1 MTTITL
7 RTPND
12 AIASV
17 PYLLGFTPEY
27 AVVLLGIKGKGLYV
41 TMHVEA
47 HKIDGLDAAAMA
59 ALADCDQMLGLAYAE
74 SFAVA
79 EALAQQVP
87 TLGVAPLADFLLVA
101 GGRQRSMLCSNA
113 SCCPPEGTP
122 IAEALEAEAE
132 LIGAGLAPVAS
143 RDDLYAELSAAP
155 AGSIVP
161 ALGDLMLDVGMRDRY
176 LSAACESMPTT
187 LARATDVRNALAA
200 TPADAEARPE
210 LLAVAAMLAYLC
222 GDGARANVAIDVL
235 TGEYGE
241 VPNLAR
247 LVDVALSAGMNP
259 ADLRR
264 DLAEMEV

>member
-27 AVVLLGIKGKGLYV
+27 AVVLLGIKGNALYV
-41 TMHVEA
+41 TMHIEA
-47 HKIDGLDAAAMA
+47 HKMDGLDAAAFA
-59 ALADCDQMLGLAYAE
+59 ALADCDSMLGLAYAE

-79 EALAQQVP
+79 EALAQQTP
-87 TLGVAPLADFLLVA
+87 TLGVAPLTDFLLVA

-122 IAEALEAEAE
+122 LSPAPEAEAE
-132 LIGAGLAPVAS
+132 LVLAGSAPVAS

-161 ALGDLMLDVGMRDRY
+161 ALADLMLDVGMRDRY
-176 LSAACESMPTT
+176 MAAACESIPTT
-187 LARATDVRNALAA
+187 QARAAEVRNALAA

-210 LLAVAAMLAYLC
+210 LLAVAAMMAYLC

-235 TGEYGE
+235 TGEYGQL
-241 VPNLAR
+241 PNLAR
-247 LVDVALSAGMNP
+247 LVDAALSVGMDP
-259 ADLRR
+259 ATLRS